1 MADLLFCSHYPFSS
15 AAKAYVS
22 GRGMEIVS
30 SYVEKAE
37 ERVREAIV
45 SGKVRKVPTLSDAQ
59 EEELALYAIARMI
72 VSCAANRYLINRY
85 AVAEAKKTG
94 DYLSS
99 DAGAHPEYVDAVA
112 AEFGIRFEKTGSQFL
127 VPLGKYLTYTPRST
141 DYKLANRE
149 VASGKVKVSSHERA
163 RMLEEAVKKKIER
176 ELPIRAAFPADVNAS
191 GARMLALLP
200 KLEATVVKVGQENYP
215 PCIRRMI
222 EELALNVNLPHT
234 ARVALAIYLVRAG
247 VATDKIVDIFR
258 GAPDFSE
265 KTTRY
270 QVEYLRTK
278 GYSMPSCATMDSYGV
293 CIAVCRCGTPLN
305 FRANLHGRRLAQDAG
320 TASYDAYYVS
330 LAGGAKEEK
339 K

>member
-1 MADLLFCSHYPFSS
+1 MSDLLFCSHYPFSS
-15 AAKAYVS
+15 AAKAYVN
-22 GRGMEIVS
+22 GHGMEIVS

-37 ERVREAIV
+37 ERVQEAIV
-45 SGKVRKVPTLSDAQ
+45 SGKVRKVPALSEAQ

-72 VSCAANRYLINRY
+72 VSCANNRYLINRY
-85 AVAEAKKTG
+85 AVAEAKKTN

-99 DAGAHPEYVDAVA
+99 DSSAHPEYVDAVA
-112 AEFGIRFEKTGSQFL
+112 AEFGIKFEKSGAQFL
-127 VPLGKYLTYTPRST
+127 VPLGKYLTYTPRSM

-149 VASGKVKVSSHERA
+149 VFAGKVRVSNHERV

-176 ELPIRAAFPADVNAS
+176 ELPIRAAFPAEVKSS
-191 GARMLALLP
+191 GARVLALLP
-200 KLEATVVKVGQENYP
+200 KLEANVVKVGQENYP
-215 PCIRRMI
+215 PCVRRMI
-222 EELALNVNLPHT
+222 EELSLNVNLPHT

-247 VATDKIVDIFR
+247 MPTDKIMDIFR

-278 GYSMPSCATMDSYGV
+278 GYSMPSCSTMDSYGACV
-293 CIAVCRCGTPLN
+293 AECRCGTPLN
-305 FRANLHGRRLAQDAG
+305 YRANVHGRALKREETNEERARG
-320 TASYDAYYVS
+320 ES
-330 LAGGAKEEK
+330 GGK

>member
-1 MADLLFCSHYPFSS
+1 MLFCSHYPFSS

-22 GRGMEIVS
+22 ERGMEIVS
-30 SYVEKAE
+30 SYVEKSE
-37 ERVREAIV
+37 ERVREAIM
-45 SGKVRKVPTLSDAQ
+45 SGKVGKVPAISDAQ

-72 VSCAANRYLINRY
+72 VSCANNRYLINRY
-85 AVAEAKKTG
+85 AVAEAKKTS

-99 DAGAHPEYVDAVA
+99 DSSAHPEYVDAVA
-112 AEFGIRFEKTGSQFL
+112 AEFGIKFEKAGAQFL
-127 VPLGKYLTYTPRST
+127 VPLGKYLAYTPRST

-149 VASGKVKVSSHERA
+149 VLAGKVRVSSHERV

-176 ELPIRAAFPADVNAS
+176 ELPIRAAFPDEVKAS
-191 GARMLALLP
+191 GARALALLP
-200 KLEATVVKVGQENYP
+200 KLEANVVKVGQENYP
-215 PCIRRMI
+215 PCVRRMI

-234 ARVALAIYLVRAG
+234 ARVALGIYLVKAG
-247 VATDKIVDIFR
+247 LPTDKIMDIFR

-293 CIAVCRCGTPLN
+293 CVAECRCGTPLN
-305 FRANLHGRRLAQDAG
+305 YRASIHGRWLKQAEDEG
-320 TASYDAYYVS
+320 
-330 LAGGAKEEK
+330 K

>member
-15 AAKAYVS
+15 AAKSYVS
-22 GRGMEIVS
+22 ERGMEIVS
-30 SYVEKAE
+30 SYIEKAE
-37 ERVREAIV
+37 ERVQEAIV
-45 SGKVRKVPTLSDAQ
+45 SGKVRKVPPLSEAQ

-72 VSCAANRYLINRY
+72 VSCANNRYLINRY
-85 AVAEAKKTG
+85 AVAEAKKTS

-99 DAGAHPEYVDAVA
+99 DSSARPEYVDAVA
-112 AEFGIRFEKTGSQFL
+112 AEFSVKFEKSGTQFL

-149 VASGKVKVSSHERA
+149 VAGGKVKVSSHERM

-176 ELPIRAAFPADVNAS
+176 ELPIRAAFPTEVKAA

-200 KLEATVVKVGQENYP
+200 KLESAVVKVGQENYP

-222 EELALNVNLPHT
+222 EELSLNVNLPHT

-247 VATDKIVDIFR
+247 MPTDKIMDIFR

-265 KTTRY
+265 KTTHY

-278 GYSMPSCATMDSYGV
+278 GYSMPSCSTMDSYGV
-293 CIAVCRCGTPLN
+293 CVAECHCGTPLN
-305 FRANLHGRRLAQDAG
+305 YRANVHGRALKREEEAG
-320 TASYDAYYVS
+320 E
-330 LAGGAKEEK
+330 GK

>member
-15 AAKAYVS
+15 AAKAHMA

-37 ERVREAIV
+37 GRVREAIET
-45 SGKVRKVPTLSDAQ
+45 GKVRKVPSLSDAQ

-72 VSCAANRYLINRY
+72 VSCANNRYLINRY
-85 AVAEAKKTG
+85 AVAEAKKTS

-99 DAGAHPEYVDAVA
+99 DASAHPEYVGDVA
-112 AEFGIRFEKTGSQFL
+112 AEFGMRFEKSGSHFL
-127 VPLGKYLTYTPRST
+127 VPLGSYLPCTPRST

-149 VASGKVKVSSHERA
+149 VAAGKVLVSSHERV

-176 ELPIRAAFPADVNAS
+176 ELPIRAAFPDEVKAA
-191 GARMLALLP
+191 GARVLALLP
-200 KLEATVVKVGQENYP
+200 RLETAVVKVGQENYP
-215 PCIRRMI
+215 PCVRRMI
-222 EELALNVNLPHT
+222 EELSLNVNLPHT
-234 ARVALAIYLVRAG
+234 ARVALGIYLVRAG

-265 KTTRY
+265 NTTRY

-278 GYSMPSCATMDSYGV
+278 GYSMPSCATMDSYGA
-293 CIAVCRCGTPLN
+293 CIAECRCGTPMN
-305 FRANLHGRRLAQDAG
+305 FRADSHGGRLARDAG
-320 TASYDAYYVS
+320 LADYGAYYAS
-330 LAGGAKEEK
+330 LASGAKEEK

>member
-22 GRGMEIVS
+22 ERGMEIVS
-30 SYVEKAE
+30 SYVGKAE
-37 ERVREAIV
+37 ERVQEAIV
-45 SGKVRKVPTLSDAQ
+45 SGKVRKVPSLSGAQ
-59 EEELALYAIARMI
+59 EEELAIYAIARMI

-99 DAGAHPEYVDAVA
+99 DSSARPDYVDAVA
-112 AEFGIRFEKTGSQFL
+112 AEFGIKFEKSGAHYL
-127 VPLGKYLTYTPRST
+127 VPLGKYLACTPRST

-149 VASGKVKVSSHERA
+149 VAAGKVKVSSHERV
-163 RMLEEAVKKKIER
+163 RMLEEALKKKIER
-176 ELPIRAAFPADVNAS
+176 ELPIRAAFPDDIKAA
-191 GARMLALLP
+191 GARVLAMLP
-200 KLEATVVKVGQENYP
+200 KLEANVVKVGQENYP
-215 PCIRRMI
+215 PCVRRMV

-247 VATDKIVDIFR
+247 AATGKIVDIFR

-265 KTTRY
+265 KTTHY

-278 GYSMPSCATMDSYGV
+278 GYNMPSCATMDSYGV
-293 CIAVCRCGTPLN
+293 CVADCHCGTPLN
-305 FRANLHGRRLAQDAG
+305 YRANVHGRALK
-320 TASYDAYYVS
+320 
-330 LAGGAKEEK
+330 KEEEAGEGRK
-339 K
+339 

>member
-1 MADLLFCSHYPFSS
+1 MSDLLFCSHYPFSS
-15 AAKAYVS
+15 AAKAHVS
-22 GRGMEIVS
+22 EQGMEIVS
-30 SYVEKAE
+30 SYVDKAE

-45 SGKVRKVPTLSDAQ
+45 SGKVRKVPPLSDAQ

-72 VSCAANRYLINRY
+72 VSCANNRYLINRY
-85 AVAEAKKTG
+85 
-94 DYLSS
+94 
-99 DAGAHPEYVDAVA
+99 AVA
-112 AEFGIRFEKTGSQFL
+112 AEFGIRFEKSGAQFL

-149 VASGKVKVSSHERA
+149 VAAGKVLVSSHERV

-176 ELPIRAAFPADVNAS
+176 ELPIKADFPAEIKAS
-191 GARMLALLP
+191 GARVLAMLP
-200 KLEATVVKVGQENYP
+200 KLETAVMKLGQENYP

-222 EELALNVNLPHT
+222 EELSLNVNLPHT

-278 GYSMPSCATMDSYGV
+278 GYSMPSCATMDSYGACV
-293 CIAVCRCGTPLN
+293 AECHCGTPLN
-305 FRANLHGRRLAQDAG
+305 YRANIHGRALK
-320 TASYDAYYVS
+320 
-330 LAGGAKEEK
+330 KEEEAK
-339 K
+339 T

>member
-22 GRGMEIVS
+22 ERGMEIVS
-30 SYVEKAE
+30 SYVGKAE
-37 ERVREAIV
+37 ERVQEAIV
-45 SGKVRKVPTLSDAQ
+45 SGKVRKVPSLSGAQ
-59 EEELALYAIARMI
+59 EEELAIYAIARMI

-99 DAGAHPEYVDAVA
+99 DSSARPDYVDAVA
-112 AEFGIRFEKTGSQFL
+112 AEFGIKFEKSGAHYL
-127 VPLGKYLTYTPRST
+127 VPLGKYLACTPRST

-149 VASGKVKVSSHERA
+149 VAAGKVKVSSHERV
-163 RMLEEAVKKKIER
+163 RMLEEALKKKIER
-176 ELPIRAAFPADVNAS
+176 ELPIRAAFPDDIKAA
-191 GARMLALLP
+191 GARVLAMLP
-200 KLEATVVKVGQENYP
+200 KLEANVVKVGQENYP
-215 PCIRRMI
+215 PCVRRMV

-234 ARVALAIYLVRAG
+234 ARVALGIYLIKAG
-247 VATDKIVDIFR
+247 MPTDKIIEVFR

-278 GYSMPSCATMDSYGV
+278 GYSMPSCSTMDSYGV
-293 CIAVCRCGTPLN
+293 CVAQCHCGTPLN
-305 FRANLHGRRLAQDAG
+305 YRANVHGRALKREE
-320 TASYDAYYVS
+320 SNEER
-330 LAGGAKEEK
+330 AKGENEGK

>member
-37 ERVREAIV
+37 ERVREAIT
-45 SGKVRKVPTLSDAQ
+45 SGKVKKVPPLSVAQ

-72 VSCAANRYLINRY
+72 VSCANNRYLINRY
-85 AVAEAKKTG
+85 AVAEAKKTS

-99 DAGAHPEYVDAVA
+99 DAIAHPEYVDDVA
-112 AEFGIRFEKTGSQFL
+112 SEFGIKFEKSGQQFL

-149 VASGKVKVSSHERA
+149 VAGGKVRVSSHERV

-176 ELPIRAAFPADVNAS
+176 ELPIRAAFPAEVKAA
-191 GARMLALLP
+191 GVRMLALLP
-200 KLEATVVKVGQENYP
+200 KLEANIVKVGQENYP

-222 EELALNVNLPHT
+222 EELAMNINLPHT
-234 ARVALAIYLVRAG
+234 ARVALGIYLVKAG
-247 VATDKIVDIFR
+247 LPTDKIVDIFR

-270 QVEYLRTK
+270 QVDYLRTK
-278 GYSMPSCATMDSYGV
+278 GYNMPSCATMDSYGV

-305 FRANLHGRRLAQDAG
+305 FRADAHGRRLAQEAG
-320 TASYDAYYVS
+320 AASYDAYYAS
-330 LAGGAKEEK
+330 LSGAKEEK

>member
-1 MADLLFCSHYPFSS
+1 MADLLFCAHYPFSS
-15 AAKAYVS
+15 AAKSYVS
-22 GRGMEIVS
+22 ARGMEIVS
-30 SYVEKAE
+30 SYVERAE
-37 ERVREAIV
+37 DRVREAII
-45 SGKVRKVPTLSDAQ
+45 SGKVKKVPALSDAQ

-85 AVAEAKKTG
+85 AVAEAKKTS

-99 DAGAHPEYVDAVA
+99 DSSAHPAYVDAVA
-112 AEFGIRFEKTGSQFL
+112 AEFGIRFEKAGAQFL

-149 VASGKVKVSSHERA
+149 VAGGKVKVNSHERV

-176 ELPIRAAFPADVNAS
+176 ELPIRASFPAEVKAS
-191 GARMLALLP
+191 GARVLALLP
-200 KLEATVVKVGQENYP
+200 KLEANVVKVGQENYP
-215 PCIRRMI
+215 PCVRRMI

-234 ARVALAIYLVRAG
+234 ARVALGIYLVKAG
-247 VATDKIVDIFR
+247 LPTDKIMEIFR

-278 GYSMPSCATMDSYGV
+278 NYSMPSCSTMDSYGV
-293 CIAVCRCGTPLN
+293 CVAECRCGTPLN
-305 FRANLHGRRLAQDAG
+305 YRANVHGRALK
-320 TASYDAYYVS
+320 
-330 LAGGAKEEK
+330 KEEEEGK

>member
-15 AAKAYVS
+15 AAKSYVS
-22 GRGMEIVS
+22 ERGMEIVS
-30 SYVEKAE
+30 SYIEKAE
-37 ERVREAIV
+37 ERVQEAIV
-45 SGKVRKVPTLSDAQ
+45 SGKVRKVPQLSEAQ

-72 VSCAANRYLINRY
+72 VSCANNRYLINRY
-85 AVAEAKKTG
+85 AVAEAKKTS

-99 DAGAHPEYVDAVA
+99 DASARPDYVDAVA
-112 AEFGIRFEKTGSQFL
+112 AEFGIKFEKADAHFL

-149 VASGKVKVSSHERA
+149 VAAGKVKVSSHERV
-163 RMLEEAVKKKIER
+163 RILEEAVKKKIER
-176 ELPIRAAFPADVNAS
+176 ELPIRAAFPDEIKAA
-191 GARMLALLP
+191 GARVLAMLP
-200 KLEATVVKVGQENYP
+200 KLESVVVRVGQENYP
-215 PCIRRMI
+215 PCVRRMI
-222 EELALNVNLPHT
+222 EELSLNVNLPHT

-265 KTTRY
+265 KTTHY

-278 GYSMPSCATMDSYGV
+278 GYMMPSCATMDSYGV
-293 CIAVCRCGTPLN
+293 CVADCRCGTPLN
-305 FRANLHGRRLAQDAG
+305 YRADMHGRRLKNSE
-320 TASYDAYYVS
+320 ASNEGS
-330 LAGGAKEEK
+330 LDKTSAAAKEEGK

>member
-1 MADLLFCSHYPFSS
+1 MADLSFCAHYPFSR
-15 AAKAYVS
+15 AAKAYAS
-22 GRGMEIVS
+22 ERGMEIVS

-37 ERVREAIV
+37 ARVRDAITN
-45 SGKVRKVPTLSDAQ
+45 GKIKKIPALASAQ

-94 DYLSS
+94 EYLSS
-99 DAGAHPEYVDAVA
+99 DSAAKPEYVDAVA
-112 AEFGIRFEKTGSQFL
+112 LEFGVKFEKSGAQHL
-127 VPLGKYLTYTPRST
+127 VALGKYLAYTPRSM
-141 DYKLANRE
+141 DYKLANRQ
-149 VASGKVKVSSHERA
+149 VAAGKVRVNSHERI
-163 RMLEEAVKKKIER
+163 RMLEEAVRKKIER
-176 ELPIRAAFPADVNAS
+176 ELPIRADFPAEIKAA

-200 KLEATVVKVGQENYP
+200 KLEASAVIVGQENYP
-215 PCIRRMI
+215 PCIRRMTD
-222 EELALNVNLPHT
+222 ELSLSVNLPHT

-247 VATDKIVDIFR
+247 MQNERIVGIFR

-293 CIAVCRCGTPLN
+293 CVAECRCGTPL
-305 FRANLHGRRLAQDAG
+305 RYRDDIHGKRLRQ
-320 TASYDAYYVS
+320 
-330 LAGGAKEEK
+330 LEEREGK

>member
-15 AAKAYVS
+15 EAKAYVS

-45 SGKVRKVPTLSDAQ
+45 SGKVRKVPAMSEAQ

-72 VSCAANRYLINRY
+72 VSCANNRYLINRY

-94 DYLSS
+94 DYLAS
-99 DAGAHPEYVDAVA
+99 DASARPEYVDAVA
-112 AEFGIRFEKTGSQFL
+112 AEFGIKFEKSGAHFL

-149 VASGKVKVSSHERA
+149 VAAGKVKVSSHERV
-163 RMLEEAVKKKIER
+163 RMLEETVKKKIER
-176 ELPIRAAFPADVNAS
+176 ELPIRAAFPEEIKAAGV
-191 GARMLALLP
+191 RVLALLP
-200 KLEATVVKVGQENYP
+200 KLESVVVKVGQENYP
-215 PCIRRMI
+215 PCIRRMV

-234 ARVALAIYLVRAG
+234 ARVALAIYLVKAG
-247 VATDKIVDIFR
+247 VATERVVDVFR

-265 KTTRY
+265 KTTHY

-278 GYSMPSCATMDSYGV
+278 GYNMPSCATMDSYGV
-293 CIAVCRCGTPLN
+293 CVAECRCGTPLN
-305 FRANLHGRRLAQDAG
+305 YRENIHGRRLKQRDETG
-320 TASYDAYYVS
+320 DGKT
-330 LAGGAKEEK
+330 
-339 K
+339 

>member
-37 ERVREAIV
+37 DRVREAII
-45 SGKVRKVPTLSDAQ
+45 SGKVRKVPVMSEAQ

-72 VSCAANRYLINRY
+72 VSCANNRYLINRY

-99 DAGAHPEYVDAVA
+99 DSGAHSEYVDAVA
-112 AEFGIRFEKTGSQFL
+112 AEFGIKFEKSGAHYL

-149 VASGKVKVSSHERA
+149 VSAGKVKVSSHERV
-163 RMLEEAVKKKIER
+163 RMLEETVKKKIER
-176 ELPIRAAFPADVNAS
+176 ELPIRAAFPEEIKAA
-191 GARMLALLP
+191 GARVLALLP
-200 KLEATVVKVGQENYP
+200 KLESVVVKLGQENYP
-215 PCIRRMI
+215 PCIKRMI
-222 EELALNVNLPHT
+222 EELSLNVNLPHT
-234 ARVALAIYLVRAG
+234 ARVALAIYLVKAG
-247 VATDKIVDIFR
+247 VATEKVIDVFR

-265 KTTRY
+265 KTTHY

-278 GYSMPSCATMDSYGV
+278 GYNMPSCATMDSYGV
-293 CIAVCRCGTPLN
+293 CVAECHCGTPLN
-305 FRANLHGRRLAQDAG
+305 YRGNIHGRRLKQNDDEG
-320 TASYDAYYVS
+320 
-330 LAGGAKEEK
+330 K

>member
-30 SYVEKAE
+30 SYVGKAE

-45 SGKVRKVPTLSDAQ
+45 SGKVRKVPAMSDAQ

-72 VSCAANRYLINRY
+72 VSFANNRYLINRY

-99 DAGAHPEYVDAVA
+99 DAGAHQEYVDAVA
-112 AEFGIRFEKTGSQFL
+112 SEFGIKFEKAGAQFL

-149 VASGKVKVSSHERA
+149 VGSGKVRVSSHERV

-176 ELPIRAAFPADVNAS
+176 ELPIRAAFQGEIKSA
-191 GARMLALLP
+191 GARVLAMLP
-200 KLEATVVKVGQENYP
+200 KLETVVMKLGQENYP
-215 PCIRRMI
+215 PCIQRMI
-222 EELALNVNLPHT
+222 EELSLSVNLPHT
-234 ARVALAIYLVRAG
+234 ARVALGIYLIKAG
-247 VATDKIVDIFR
+247 MPAEKIVEVFR

-270 QVEYLRTK
+270 QVDYLRTK
-278 GYSMPSCATMDSYGV
+278 GYNMPSCATMDSYGV
-293 CIAVCRCGTPLN
+293 CVAECRCGTPLN
-305 FRANLHGRRLAQDAG
+305 YRADIHGKRLKQ
-320 TASYDAYYVS
+320 T
-330 LAGGAKEEK
+330 EEPGEGK

>member
-1 MADLLFCSHYPFSS
+1 MADLLFCAHYPFSA
-15 AAKAYVS
+15 AAKAYV
-22 GRGMEIVS
+22 GNRGMEIVS

-45 SGKVRKVPTLSDAQ
+45 FGKVRKVPVLSDAQ

-72 VSCAANRYLINRY
+72 ASCANNRYLINRY

-94 DYLSS
+94 EYLSS
-99 DAGAHPEYVDAVA
+99 DASAHPEYVNDVA
-112 AEFGIRFEKTGSQFL
+112 AEFGIRFEKSGAQFL
-127 VPLGKYLTYTPRST
+127 VPLGKYLTYTPRSI

-149 VASGKVKVSSHERA
+149 VFAGKVRVSSHERV

-176 ELPIRAAFPADVNAS
+176 ELPIRAAFPAEVKAA
-191 GARMLALLP
+191 GARALALLP
-200 KLEATVVKVGQENYP
+200 KLEANVVKVGQENYP
-215 PCIRRMI
+215 PCVRRMI

-247 VATDKIVDIFR
+247 LPTGKIMDIFR

-278 GYSMPSCATMDSYGV
+278 GYSMPSCSTMDSYGV
-293 CIAVCRCGTPLN
+293 CVAECRCGTPLN
-305 FRANLHGRRLAQDAG
+305 YRAAVHGKALK
-320 TASYDAYYVS
+320 
-330 LAGGAKEEK
+330 KEEEEGK